1 MAGPCSQD
9 NCAGAWLLGKLDALR
24 SWRRL
29 RRICLPLEAGRL
41 AANFAAWERAILDWQ
56 GDPPRDAFWHWY
68 FRLAG
73 K

>member
-1 MAGPCSQD
+1 M
-9 NCAGAWLLGKLDALR
+9 
-24 SWRRL
+24 
-29 RRICLPLEAGRL
+29 PLEAGRL

-56 GDPPRDAFWHWY
+56 GDPPRDAFWRWY